1 MSELT
6 YLKDVSSLT
15 LDPSACIGCGVCMVV
30 CPHAVFSTVNGKAAI
45 ADRDACMECGACAMN
60 CPVNAIEVES
70 GVGCAAGILKG
81 ILRGTGPSCDCSGG
95 KSGCC

>member
-6 YLKDVSSLT
+6 YPKDVSSLT

-45 ADRDACMECGACAMN
+45 ADRNACVECGACAMN
-60 CPVNAIEVES
+60 CPVNAIEVDS
-70 GVGCAAGILKG
+70 GIGYAAGLLNG
-81 ILRGTGPSCDCSGG
+81 LLRGTVPAAELNGG
-95 KSGCC
+95 KTGGC